1 MEVLRVG
8 GHDRVAS
15 TNRSFDHGDVDD
27 VIVVGLA
34 GQHADVPCLLLAK
47 RLDFAHRQQSRQ
59 ARLPGVAPPGFGENG
74 GGHDGRDLFG
84 EEASV
89 ECPQAPVVAIA
100 ATSAPVS

>member
-47 RLDFAHRQQSRQ
+47 RLDFAVEV
-59 ARLPGVAPPGFGENG
+59 ALPEGCGVRHSDHFGAAY
-74 GGHDGRDLFG
+74 
-84 EEASV
+84 ASW
-89 ECPQAPVVAIA
+89 
-100 ATSAPVS
+100 